1 MSIPK
6 KEANMTTKIIC
17 HDVFEL
23 VYELHTDNTSTMFCR
38 KRESDAPLC
47 LYSGVS
53 GLIAVAYKSAAYVHS
68 PQTASAL
75 EIDLSM
81 RMDPRSWYSSFAC
94 LMSSVFVFK
103 STTNCVWPVA

>member
-38 KRESDAPLC
+38 KRESDAPPLSLQRC
-47 LYSGVS
+47 IMPNCSGVQKR
-53 GLIAVAYKSAAYVHS
+53 GIRAQPTYCKRVG
-68 PQTASAL
+68 
-75 EIDLSM
+75 
-81 RMDPRSWYSSFAC
+81 
-94 LMSSVFVFK
+94 
-103 STTNCVWPVA
+103 N